1 MKRFLNFKILKI
13 ILFVVCLL
21 YSFIGLHKYFLPHNI
36 SAQIYKLQDKI
47 YSDNKTVS
55 DEYAI
60 KIKSISN
67 LNYTEDDKNYYLVE
81 HDNGVTPIEV
91 SKNNDILKSKI
102 NEHSNL
108 SDDYI
113 IVRVY
118 PMYLTGFYG
127 NKRKISSALKYKIT
141 DFMLDSPDEY
151 FKYVENYGDITKN
164 KLLSVVSIRDILFGK
179 AIYSLISLFILIIV
193 IYSRFKKLLKN
204 KSIKL
209 EEIK

>member
-1 MKRFLNFKILKI
+1 MKRVFNFKIVKI
-13 ILFVVCLL
+13 IFFVVCLL
-21 YSFIGLHKYFLPHNI
+21 YSFIGLHKYFLPHNV

-55 DEYAI
+55 DEYTI
-60 KIKSISN
+60 RIKSISN

-81 HDNGVTPIEV
+81 HDNGVIPIEV
-91 SKNNDILKSKI
+91 SNNNDILKDMIS
-102 NEHSNL
+102 EDSNL
-108 SDDYI
+108 LDRYI
-113 IVRVY
+113 VVRVY
-118 PMYLTGFYG
+118 PMYVTGFYG
-127 NKRKISSALKYKIT
+127 NENKISSALKYKII

-164 KLLSVVSIRDILFGK
+164 KLLSVVSIRDISLRK
-179 AIYSLISLFILIIV
+179 DIYGLISLIIV
-193 IYSRFKKLLKN
+193 IVIGYSRFKKLLKN